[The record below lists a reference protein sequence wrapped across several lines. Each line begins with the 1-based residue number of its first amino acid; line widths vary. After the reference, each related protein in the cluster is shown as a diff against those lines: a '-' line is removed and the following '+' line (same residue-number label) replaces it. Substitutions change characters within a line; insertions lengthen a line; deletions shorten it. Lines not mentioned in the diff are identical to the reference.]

1 MSSIACAFSAQ
12 ADRQREHL
20 FICLHQRTHTHTHT
34 HNSQPLRV
42 LCVCPLPQVIQH
54 EKEKKKSQIQG
65 EDNIFSLLFQ
75 SMRLYYRTCR
85 QKPIIKLKSARL
97 QNLHLTAFD
106 LKVYLTHNARE
117 VRRFTRPG
125 AVDRVSVMRLMK
137 KHVFSVLMDILRVL
151 VPNLR

>member
-1 MSSIACAFSAQ
+1 
-12 ADRQREHL
+12 
-20 FICLHQRTHTHTHT
+20 
-34 HNSQPLRV
+34 
-42 LCVCPLPQVIQH
+42 
-54 EKEKKKSQIQG
+54 
-65 EDNIFSLLFQ
+65 
-75 SMRLYYRTCR
+75 MRLYYRTCR
-85 QKPIIKLKSARL
+85 QKPIIKLESARL

-137 KHVFSVLMDILRVL
+137 KHVFTVHLVIERVL